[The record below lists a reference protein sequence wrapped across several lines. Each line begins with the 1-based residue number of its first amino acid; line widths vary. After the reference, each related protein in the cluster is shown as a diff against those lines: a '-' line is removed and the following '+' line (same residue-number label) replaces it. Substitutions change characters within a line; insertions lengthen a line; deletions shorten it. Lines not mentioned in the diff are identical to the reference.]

1 MSESLFYS
9 YYREKQNLFI
19 HEKGRNKYDTLYE
32 KVLGSSILA
41 KLEGMSIHGGQAP
54 NAKDFCVLATSI
66 WYISIK
72 FDQKTNEM
80 GALIALKIWTE
91 KINSAYNMASDYEI
105 YTKAVSIS
113 NQLNP

>member
-1 MSESLFYS
+1 MSESLFYV
-9 YYREKQNLFI
+9 YYREKQNSFI
-19 HEKGRNKYDTLYE
+19 HEKGRNKYDILYQ
-32 KVLGSSILA
+32 KVLDSSILA

-54 NAKDFCVLATSI
+54 SAKDFCVLATNI

-80 GALIALKIWTE
+80 GALIALKIWNE
-91 KINSAYNMASDYEI
+91 KINSMYNMASDYEM
-105 YTKAVSIS
+105 YTKALNIS